1 MSTEEAPPAEEKSAG
16 LPGPPS
22 DDASDAAAAL
32 ASLAGGIEGADEAS
46 GSGGVVQQQQA
57 GDDAPSAGGQPQ
69 PPEEGKGLAAVGG
82 RQQQQPPPPQ
92 QHHHGAVVSS
102 GDLPAYLAQL
112 AGCLSHGPSSSAAAH
127 LPGLLHDGASLIG
140 SLCDPRQPSFDAV
153 PGLADGANNGSASAL
168 DPDSAALYLYAV
180 GRACDALGSAVLGG
194 PGSASSGVG
203 PGGFGIEHVVRI
215 VSVSFLPFGECT

>member
-16 LPGPPS
+16 PPAGPPS
-22 DDASDAAAAL
+22 DEASDAAAAL
-32 ASLAGGIEGADEAS
+32 ASLAGGIERADEAS
-46 GSGGVVQQQQA
+46 GSGGVVQQQQD
-57 GDDAPSAGGQPQ
+57 GDDAPSAGGQ
-69 PPEEGKGLAAVGG
+69 
-82 RQQQQPPPPQ
+82 QPPPPH

-140 SLCDPRQPSFDAV
+140 SLCDPRSPSFDAV